1 MSEDSGVY
9 KSVHPDWEAVR
20 SRLQRSHPTFF
31 ELEAGGALLM
41 DLGSDGWLLELTP
54 DGRLLCQMGM
64 DIEDIMSLMSE
75 GTPEDLGTDEV
86 AKQAKYYLQPAV
98 AKFRPTLHGAGFE
111 ETNEMTEDYV
121 AATFHKAVDYHKP
134 DEVEQMVR
142 WCRQQFGI

>member
-1 MSEDSGVY
+1 MSEDSSVY

-31 ELEAGGALLM
+31 ELEVGGALLM

-75 GTPEDLGTDEV
+75 GTRSEEHTSELQSL
-86 AKQAKYYLQPAV
+86 AYLV
-98 AKFRPTLHGAGFE
+98 
-111 ETNEMTEDYV
+111 
-121 AATFHKAVDYHKP
+121 
-134 DEVEQMVR
+134 
-142 WCRQQFGI
+142 CRLLLEKKKNVGCAID

>member
-31 ELEAGGALLM
+31 ELEVGGALLM

-64 DIEDIMSLMSE
+64 NIEDIMRLMSE
-75 GTPEDLGTDEV
+75 GMPEDLGTDEV
-86 AKQAKYYLQPAV
+86 AKQSKYYLQSSV
-98 AKFRPTLHGAGFE
+98 AKFRAVLPEAGL
-111 ETNEMTEDYV
+111 
-121 AATFHKAVDYHKP
+121 
-134 DEVEQMVR
+134 
-142 WCRQQFGI
+142 

>member
-1 MSEDSGVY
+1 MSEDSVET

-20 SRLQRSHPTFF
+20 LRLRRSYPGFY

-41 DLGSDGWLLELTP
+41 DLGSEGWLLELTP

-64 DIEDIMSLMSE
+64 ELDDVKSLMSE

-98 AKFRPTLHGAGFE
+98 AKFRQALRGAGFE
-111 ETNEMTEDYV
+111 ETAEMNDQYV
-121 AATFHKAVDYHKP
+121 AATFQKAMDLRKP
-134 DEVEQMVR
+134 DEIEATID
-142 WCRQQFGI
+142 WCRKQFNS